1 MTDLVVV
8 GAGTMG
14 VWSALHAL
22 RGGRSVL
29 LIDAYGPGSPRATS
43 GDESR
48 IIRSSHGA
56 DAYYTRWSRDAR
68 VAWRE
73 LGDET
78 GEDLFVQAGALW
90 FAHRADGF
98 EAASVATLTAESVPV
113 ERLEAAEIAARWP
126 VVSADDL
133 AFGVFEPEGGL
144 LRARRGVAA
153 AARAFSG
160 AGGRFEL
167 ASVQP
172 GHADRGR
179 LREVVDAG
187 GRRHA
192 ADQFAFACGPW
203 LPRLFPELVGD
214 LIRVTKQ
221 DVLFIG
227 TPPGDDR
234 FDTDNLPCWVDYDA
248 AFYGIPSVDGRGPK
262 VAPDRYGAV
271 FDPSHGDR
279 IVDPETVRLTRH
291 FLARRLPALRDQPIV
306 ETRVCQYETTPDTH
320 FVIDRHPDLENVWLV
335 GGGSGHGFKHGPM
348 IGRYVVNRLDGLPT
362 NPEDARFALDRPRQ
376 PSAGV
381 RTGGDSI
388 VTTWEGY

>member
-1 MTDLVVV
+1 VTDLIVV

-14 VWSALHAL
+14 VWSALHAV
-22 RGGRSVL
+22 RGGRSTL
-29 LIDAYGPGSPRATS
+29 LIDAYGAGSPRATS

-56 DAYYTRWSRDAR
+56 DAYYTRWSRHAR
-68 VAWRE
+68 LAWQE
-73 LGDET
+73 LGDDT
-78 GEDLFVQAGALW
+78 GEEIFVQAGALW
-90 FAHRADGF
+90 FAHRPDGF
-98 EAASVATLTAESVPV
+98 EAASLATLTAEAIPV
-113 ERLEAAEIAARWP
+113 ERLDPAEVAARWP
-126 VVSADDL
+126 VVAADDL
-133 AFGVFEPEGGL
+133 SFALFEPEGGL

-153 AARAFSG
+153 AARAFG
-160 AGGRFEL
+160 RAGGRFEL
-167 ASVQP
+167 ASVGP
-172 GHADRGR
+172 GHTAGGR
-179 LREVVDAG
+179 LEDVVDG
-187 GRRHA
+187 VGRRHA
-192 ADQFAFACGPW
+192 ADQFVFACGPW
-203 LPRLFPELVGD
+203 LPRLFPPVLGD

-227 TPPGDDR
+227 VPPGDDR
-234 FDTDNLPCWVDYDA
+234 FDTDHLPSWVDYDA

-291 FLARRLPALRDQPIV
+291 FIGRRFPPLRDQPIV
-306 ETRVCQYETTPDTH
+306 ETRVCQYETTPDTN
-320 FVIDRHPDLENVWLV
+320 FVIDRHPELENVWLV

-348 IGRYVVNRLDGLPT
+348 IGRYVVDRLDGRPT
-362 NPEDARFALDRPRQ
+362 TPDDARFALDRPRR
-376 PSAGV
+376 PSVGM